1 LVSNAVDLCAL
12 LTNLNVTNDPKL
24 EHARKELE
32 TTIAGVTPDQLREN
46 YETRTRVKSKV
57 DEILKTFDF

>member
-1 LVSNAVDLCAL
+1 MTD
-12 LTNLNVTNDPKL
+12 DPKL

-32 TTIAGVTPDQLREN
+32 KTIAGVTPDQLREN

-57 DEILKTFDF
+57 DDILKAFDF